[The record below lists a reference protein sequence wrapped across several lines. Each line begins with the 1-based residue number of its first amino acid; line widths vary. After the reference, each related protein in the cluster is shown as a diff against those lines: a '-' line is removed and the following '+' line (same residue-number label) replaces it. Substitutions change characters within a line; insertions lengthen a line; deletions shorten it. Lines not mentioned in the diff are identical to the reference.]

1 MANFSAYYKNICTY
15 DFSNPYSSQLW
26 SRYRPPNSTDL
37 GLASTT
43 ANGTVITY
51 DKLDE
56 RRKCEILKYKKN
68 ASNMTKKAQFA
79 AAARGSLL
87 PKRGF
92 AIQTDTVTNP
102 NIAGLTQVGNL
113 FVCPSQ
119 NKPCSLTTE
128 CDVPGPPISLCY
140 DADVPLYNYV
150 RTYEYKAGEVLTS
163 EIPTVALTAPNNLV
177 LTSGDK
183 QLVATWAVPDKDADG
198 INYGGYALAGYRI
211 AYSTDRSNWTFAPT
225 PTNNPPG
232 VVGLINKYTVTG
244 LTNNVAYYVK
254 VDSINTASP
263 QKMSAFPAISSA
275 TTFLVP
281 TKPLNVAAVGDHTVI
296 VVRDQNTGVDVD
308 KTSIIVTWSAP
319 FSDGGTPITGYTIG
333 YSTDRLTWKYQVGIV
348 YTYDSATG
356 IYKSEF
362 SGTFDNPIIAK
373 STYYIKVAAINLV
386 SSRDG
391 IPSPYSPSVEA
402 LTLRAPSSVGNVV
415 ITTTPKQKNEISLA
429 WTAPTSNGGGAI
441 QAYTVSYYVSGT
453 TGADRVTTIAGTTAA
468 TVTNFT
474 VTGLSKGVSYTI
486 LVTAKNKI
494 YSSEDYQISART
506 NTTPG
511 MMIGLKAAVTAG
523 EIILSFV
530 IDDSGG
536 SAIGSFIVQV
546 STDNSTW
553 VDYEYVNATNAL
565 FGPVIMNLMTTNLVS
580 TGTTLLSGV
589 LKTKTLYYFRVAA
602 RNVLY
607 DEVGT
612 LTNYNVSAIIK
623 VVPGPPR
630 ITSVIAHTVINQQL
644 GYIVLIWTAPLDLDR
659 GGSELSELTYIIEYS
674 SVVGNDKQWVSY
686 NTASTTI
693 SGTTASITNLVVGN
707 NYFFRVYALNTIGR
721 SVPSSEGNVELK

>member
-26 SRYRPPNSTDL
+26 SRYRPPNPDDF
-37 GLASTT
+37 GLAS
-43 ANGTVITY
+43 GTQTY
-51 DKLDE
+51 AKLDE

-68 ASNMTKKAQFA
+68 ASNMTKKQQFA

-92 AIQTDTVTNP
+92 AIQTDTTTNP

-113 FVCPSQ
+113 FVCPSRT
-119 NKPCSLTTE
+119 KPCSLTTE
-128 CDVPGPPISLCY
+128 CDVPGPPINLCY
-140 DADVPLYNYV
+140 DESVPLYNYV
-150 RTYEYKAGEVLTS
+150 RTYEYKAGQVLAS
-163 EIPTVALTAPNNLV
+163 EIPTLALTAPNNLV
-177 LTSGDK
+177 LASGDK
-183 QLVATWAVPDKDADG
+183 QLVATWAAPDKDADG
-198 INYGGYALAGYRI
+198 KYGGYDLAGYRI
-211 AYSTDRSNWTFAPT
+211 AYSTDRSNWAFASFNGGST
-225 PTNNPPG
+225 
-232 VVGLINKYTVTG
+232 GLVDSTITTCTIAG

-254 VDSINTASP
+254 VDSINTAIP
-263 QKMSAFPAISSA
+263 KKMSAFPAISSA

-281 TKPLNVAAVGDHTVI
+281 TKPLNVAAVGDDTVI
-296 VVRDQNTGVDVD
+296 VVRDSITGVDVD

-319 FSDGGTPITGYTIG
+319 FSNGGTPITGYTIG

-348 YTYDSATG
+348 YTYDSNTG

-402 LTLRAPSSVGNVV
+402 LTLRAPSGVGNVV
-415 ITTTPKQKNEISLA
+415 ITTTPKQVNEISLA

-441 QAYTVSYYVSGT
+441 QAYTVSYYISGT
-453 TGADRVTTIAGTTAA
+453 TGADRVTTIAGTIVS

-474 VTGLSKGVSYTI
+474 VTGLLKGVSYTI

-494 YSSEDYQISART
+494 YLSEPYQISART

-530 IDDSGG
+530 IDDNGG

-546 STDNSTW
+546 STDNSKWT
-553 VDYEYVNATNAL
+553 DYEYVNATNAS

-580 TGTTLLSGV
+580 SGTTLPSGK
-589 LKTKTLYYFRVAA
+589 LETKTLYYFRVAA

-607 DEVGT
+607 PDIVGT

-623 VVPGPPR
+623 VVPGPPIIQNVR
-630 ITSVIAHTVINQQL
+630 ATAVINQQL
-644 GYIVLIWTAPLDLDR
+644 GYIVLIWAAPSDR
-659 GGSELSELTYIIEYS
+659 GGSDLSELTYIIEYS
-674 SVVGNDKQWVSY
+674 DDIGEPKEWVSY
-686 NTASTTI
+686 NTASNAI
-693 SGTTASITNLVVGN
+693 SGTTARINNLVVGN
-707 NYFFRVYALNTIGR
+707 NYYFRIYAVNTIGR
-721 SVPSSEGNVELK
+721 SVPSDVSDAALRL

>member
-15 DFSNPYSSQLW
+15 DFSNPYSSRLW
-26 SRYRPPNSTDL
+26 SRYKPPDPADF
-37 GLASTT
+37 GLTSGA
-43 ANGTVITY
+43 GTQTY
-51 DKLDE
+51 AKLDE

-68 ASNMTKKAQFA
+68 ASNMTKKEQFA

-92 AIQTDTVTNP
+92 AIQTDTTTNP
-102 NIAGLTQVGNL
+102 NIAGLTQIGNVL
-113 FVCPSQ
+113 ICPSRT
-119 NKPCSLTTE
+119 KPCSLTTE

-140 DADVPLYNYV
+140 DESVPLYNYV

-163 EIPTVALTAPNNLV
+163 EIPTLALTAPNNLV
-177 LTSGDK
+177 LTGGDK
-183 QLVATWAVPDKDADG
+183 QLVATWAAPDKDADG
-198 INYGGYALAGYRI
+198 INYGGFSLAGYRI
-211 AYSTDRSNWTFAPT
+211 AYSADRSNWTFAST
-225 PTNNPPG
+225 PPNNPPG
-232 VVGLINKYTVTG
+232 VVGLINTYTITG

-254 VDSINTASP
+254 VDSINTAIP
-263 QKMSAFPAISSA
+263 KKMSAFPAISSA

-281 TKPLNVAAVGDHTVI
+281 TKPLNVAAIGDDTVI
-296 VVRDQNTGVDVD
+296 VVRDSNTGLDVD

-319 FSDGGTPITGYTIG
+319 FSNGGTPITGYTIG
-333 YSTDRLTWKYQVGIV
+333 YSTDRLTWKYQVGIL

-362 SGTFDNPIIAK
+362 SGTVDNPIIAK
-373 STYYIKVAAINLV
+373 STYYVKVAAINLV

-391 IPSPYSPSVEA
+391 IPSPYSPSMEA
-402 LTLRAPSSVGNVV
+402 LTLRAPSGVGNVV
-415 ITTTPKQKNEISLA
+415 ITTTSRQINEISLT

-441 QAYTVSYYVSGT
+441 QTYTVSYYVSGT
-453 TGADRVTTIAGTTAA
+453 TGADRVTTIAGTTVS

-474 VTGLSKGVSYTI
+474 VTGLSKGISYTI

-494 YSSEDYQISART
+494 YSSEPYQISART

-511 MMIGLKAAVTAG
+511 MMIGLKAVVTAG

-530 IDDSGG
+530 IDDTGG

-553 VDYEYVNATNAL
+553 IDYEYVNATNAS

-580 TGTTLLSGV
+580 SGTTLPSGV
-589 LKTKTLYYFRVAA
+589 LETKTLYYFKVAA

-607 DEVGT
+607 PENVGT

-623 VVPGPPR
+623 VVPGPPI
-630 ITSVIAHTVINQQL
+630 ITSVIATAVINQQL
-644 GYIVLIWTAPLDLDR
+644 GYIVLIWTAPSDR
-659 GGSELSELTYIIEYS
+659 GGSDLSELTYIIEYS
-674 SVVGNDKQWVSY
+674 DDVGEPKEWVSY
-686 NTASTTI
+686 NTASSAI
-693 SGTTASITNLVVGN
+693 SDTTARINNLVVGN
-707 NYFFRVYALNTIGR
+707 NYYFRVYALNTMGR
-721 SVPSSEGNVELK
+721 SVPSGVSDATLSRS

>member
-1 MANFSAYYKNICTY
+1 
-15 DFSNPYSSQLW
+15 
-26 SRYRPPNSTDL
+26 
-37 GLASTT
+37 
-43 ANGTVITY
+43 
-51 DKLDE
+51 
-56 RRKCEILKYKKN
+56 
-68 ASNMTKKAQFA
+68 MTKKEQFA
-79 AAARGSLL
+79 AAARGSLMS
-87 PKRGF
+87 KRGF
-92 AIQTDTVTNP
+92 AIQTDTITNP

-113 FVCPSQ
+113 FVCPSRT
-119 NKPCSLTTE
+119 KPCSLTTE

-163 EIPTVALTAPNNLV
+163 EIPTLALTAPNNLV
-177 LTSGDK
+177 LTGGDK
-183 QLVATWAVPDKDADG
+183 QLVATWAAPDKDADG
-198 INYGGYALAGYRI
+198 TNYGGFSLAGYRI
-211 AYSTDRSNWTFAPT
+211 AYSTDRSNWTFVQT
-225 PTNNPPG
+225 TQNNPLG
-232 VVGLINKYTVTG
+232 VVGLINKYTIVD

-275 TTFLVP
+275 TTWLVP
-281 TKPLNVAAVGDHTVI
+281 TKPLNVAAIGDDTVI
-296 VVRDQNTGVDVD
+296 VVQDVD

-319 FSDGGTPITGYTIG
+319 FSNGGTPITGYTIG

-356 IYKSEF
+356 TYRSEF
-362 SGTFDNPIIAK
+362 GGTVDNPIIAK
-373 STYYIKVAAINLV
+373 STYYVKVAAINSV

-402 LTLRAPSSVGNVV
+402 LTLRAPSGVGNVV
-415 ITTTPKQKNEISLA
+415 ITTTPKQVNEISLT

-441 QAYTVSYYVSGT
+441 QSYTVSYYVSGT
-453 TGADRVTTIAGTTAA
+453 TGTDRVTTIAGTTVA

-486 LVTAKNKI
+486 LLTAKNKI
-494 YSSEDYQISART
+494 YSSEPYQISART

-511 MMIGLKAAVTAG
+511 MMIGLKAVVTAG

-530 IDDSGG
+530 IDDNGG

-546 STDNSTW
+546 STDNSNW
-553 VDYEYVNATNAL
+553 VDYEYVNATNAS

-580 TGTTLLSGV
+580 SGTTLPSGV
-589 LKTKTLYYFRVAA
+589 LETKTLYYFRVAA

-607 DEVGT
+607 PDNVGT

-623 VVPGPPR
+623 VVPGPPI
-630 ITSVIAHTVINQQL
+630 ITSVIATAVINQQL
-644 GYIVLIWTAPLDLDR
+644 GYIVLIWTAPSDR
-659 GGSELSELTYIIEYS
+659 GGSDLSELTYIIEYS
-674 SVVGNDKQWVSY
+674 NVVGEPKEWVSY
-686 NTASTTI
+686 NTASSAI
-693 SGTTASITNLVVGN
+693 SDTTARINNLVVGN
-707 NYFFRVYALNTIGR
+707 NYYFRVYALNTIGR
-721 SVPSSEGNVELK
+721 SVPSGVSDATLPRL

>member
-26 SRYRPPNSTDL
+26 SRYRPPSPADF
-37 GLASTT
+37 GLAT
-43 ANGTVITY
+43 GTQTY

-68 ASNMTKKAQFA
+68 ASNMTKKEQFA

-92 AIQTDTVTNP
+92 AIQTDTTTNP
-102 NIAGLTQVGNL
+102 NVAGLAQVGNL
-113 FVCPSQ
+113 FVCPSRS
-119 NKPCSLTTE
+119 KPCSLTTE
-128 CDVPGPPISLCY
+128 CDVPGPPINLCY
-140 DADVPLYNYV
+140 DESVPLYNYV

-163 EIPTVALTAPNNLV
+163 EIPTLALTAPNNLV

-183 QLVATWAVPDKDADG
+183 YLDATWAAPDKDADG
-198 INYGGYALAGYRI
+198 KNYGGFPLAGYRI

-232 VVGLINKYTVTG
+232 VVGPINTYTITG

-254 VDSINTASP
+254 VDSINTAIP
-263 QKMSAFPAISSA
+263 KKMSAFPAISSA

-281 TKPLNVAAVGDHTVI
+281 TKPLNVAAVGDDTVI
-296 VVRDQNTGVDVD
+296 VIQDPETRVDVD

-319 FSDGGTPITGYTIG
+319 FSNGGTPITGYTIG
-333 YSTDRLTWKYQVGIV
+333 YSTDRLTWKYQVDV
-348 YTYDSATG
+348 VKTYDSVTG
-356 IYKSEF
+356 IYMSEF

-373 STYYIKVAAINLV
+373 STYYIKVAANNLV

-402 LTLRAPSSVGNVV
+402 FTLRAPSSVGNVV
-415 ITTTPKQKNEISLA
+415 ITTTPKQVNEISLA

-453 TGADRVTTIAGTTAA
+453 TGANRVTTIAGTTVS

-474 VTGLSKGVSYTI
+474 VTGLLKGISYTI

-494 YSSEDYQISART
+494 YSSSDPYQISART

-511 MMIGLKAAVTAG
+511 MMIGLKAVVTAG

-530 IDDSGG
+530 IDDNGG
-536 SAIGSFIVQV
+536 SAAISSFIVQV
-546 STDNSTW
+546 STDNSNWT
-553 VDYEYVNATNAL
+553 DYEYINATNAL
-565 FGPVIMNLMTTNLVS
+565 FGQVIINLMTTNLVS
-580 TGTTLLSGV
+580 SGNTLPSGV

-607 DEVGT
+607 PDNVGT
-612 LTNYNVSAIIK
+612 LTNYDVSAIIK
-623 VVPGPPR
+623 VVPGPPI
-630 ITSVIAHTVINQQL
+630 ITSVRATAVINQQL
-644 GYIVLIWTAPLDLDR
+644 GYIVLIWTAPSDR

-674 SVVGNDKQWVSY
+674 DNIGEPKNWVSY
-686 NTASTTI
+686 NTASTAI
-693 SGTTASITNLVVGN
+693 SGTTERINNLVVEKS
-707 NYFFRVYALNTIGR
+707 YFFRVYALNTIGR
-721 SVPSSEGNVELK
+721 SVPSDVGDAVLSRL

>member
-68 ASNMTKKAQFA
+68 ASNMTKKEQFA
-79 AAARGSLL
+79 AAARGSLMS
-87 PKRGF
+87 KRGF
-92 AIQTDTVTNP
+92 AIQTDTITNP

-140 DADVPLYNYV
+140 DAAVPLYNYV

-163 EIPTVALTAPNNLV
+163 EIPTLALTAPNNLV
-177 LTSGDK
+177 LTGGDK
-183 QLVATWAVPDKDADG
+183 QLVATWAAPDKDADG
-198 INYGGYALAGYRI
+198 INYGGFSLAGYRI
-211 AYSTDRSNWTFAPT
+211 AYSTDRSNWTFVQT
-225 PTNNPPG
+225 TSNNPPG
-232 VVGLINKYTVTG
+232 VVGVINTYTIIG

-254 VDSINTASP
+254 VDSINTAIP
-263 QKMSAFPAISSA
+263 KKMSAFPAISSA

-281 TKPLNVAAVGDHTVI
+281 TKPLNVAAIGDDTVI
-296 VVRDQNTGVDVD
+296 VRDSNTGLDID

-319 FSDGGTPITGYTIG
+319 FSNGGTPITGYTIG

-356 IYKSEF
+356 TYRSEF

-386 SSRDG
+386 SSTDG

-402 LTLRAPSSVGNVV
+402 LTLRAPSGVGNVV
-415 ITTTPKQKNEISLA
+415 ITTTPKQVNEISLT

-453 TGADRVTTIAGTTAA
+453 TGADRVTTIAGTTVA

-486 LVTAKNKI
+486 LLTAKNKI
-494 YSSEDYQISART
+494 YSSEPYQISART

-511 MMIGLKAAVTAG
+511 MMIGLKAVVTAG

-530 IDDSGG
+530 IDDNGG

-546 STDNSTW
+546 STDNSNW
-553 VDYEYVNATNAL
+553 VDYEYVNATNAS

-589 LKTKTLYYFRVAA
+589 LKTITLYYFRVAA

-607 DEVGT
+607 KENVGT

-630 ITSVIAHTVINQQL
+630 ITSVIATAVINQQL
-644 GYIVLIWTAPLDLDR
+644 GYIVLIWDAPAPPDR
-659 GGSELSELTYIIEYS
+659 GGSDLSELTYIIEYS
-674 SVVGNDKQWVSY
+674 NVVGEPKEWVSY
-686 NTASTTI
+686 NTESTAI
-693 SGTTASITNLVVGN
+693 SVTTARINNLVVGN
-707 NYFFRVYALNTIGR
+707 SYFFRIYALNTIGR
-721 SVPSSEGNVELK
+721 SGPSDVGDTRL